1 MNRVEKIDF
10 LIQKLEDLKKDGK
23 NIEINSVQNMEE
35 ICSSLIDGKTY
46 AKERVIIDI
55 TFDQLYVK
63 DDYNAPS
70 DGYKL
75 YKK

>member
-35 ICSSLIDGKTY
+35 ICLIDGKTY
-46 AKERVIIDI
+46 AKEHVIIDI
-55 TFDQLYVK
+55 TFD
-63 DDYNAPS
+63 
-70 DGYKL
+70 
-75 YKK
+75 